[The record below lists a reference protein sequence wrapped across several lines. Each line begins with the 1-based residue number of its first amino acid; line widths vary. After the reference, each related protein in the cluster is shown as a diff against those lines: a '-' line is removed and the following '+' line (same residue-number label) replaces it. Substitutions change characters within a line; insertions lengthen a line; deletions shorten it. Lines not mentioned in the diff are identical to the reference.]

1 VDTHDQL
8 RLDPRHPDAAGWAQ
22 LQAINRELKEKIEHA
37 WEADGLL
44 TFNALLRRELEGR
57 G

>member
-1 VDTHDQL
+1 
-8 RLDPRHPDAAGWAQ
+8 

-44 TFNALLRRELEGR
+44 TFNALLRRELDG
-57 G
+57 